1 MRKQKEKS
9 QLSGYANAKRQML
22 FPQRVQ
28 DKIMTRLLLI
38 PCLLK
43 APDPRQTLNLLRLLT
58 SYKKS
63 NQKRQNLRHQ
73 LIQVDTALK

>member
-1 MRKQKEKS
+1 MRKQKEKP
-9 QLSGYANAKRQML
+9 QLSSYANAKRQML

-28 DKIMTRLLLI
+28 DEIMTRLLLI

-43 APDPRQTLNLLRLLT
+43 APGPRQTLNLHRLLT

-73 LIQVDTALK
+73 AIQLDTTLK